1 MRVAAHLVAMRGGA
15 MRARLLAAAL
25 GVTAA
30 AVPFV
35 AAADDGSS
43 RALAT
48 PDDTAMV
55 VLLTALGIAALFGVT
70 SIAFLYRK
78 QRGLRWDYQLAEG
91 TLSEGEGE
99 PADHDSH

>member
-1 MRVAAHLVAMRGGA
+1 MRVAAHLVAMRAGA
-15 MRARLLAAAL
+15 MRRRLLAATL
-25 GVTAA
+25 GAA
-30 AVPFV
+30 AAAMPHV
-35 AAADDGSS
+35 AAADHDPS

-78 QRGLRWDYQLAEG
+78 QRGLHWDYQLAEG

>member
-1 MRVAAHLVAMRGGA
+1 MRVATHLGAMRG
-15 MRARLLAAAL
+15 RLLAATL
-25 GVTAA
+25 G
-30 AVPFV
+30 V
-35 AAADDGSS
+35 AAAALPHVAAANHEPS

-48 PDDTAMV
+48 PEDTAMV

-99 PADHDSH
+99 SADHDSH